1 MTQNLEPRTLD
12 SGNRTKDSNSRIQEP
27 IPGLNT
33 QDQELRTKIC
43 DQGLAYIFHAVW
55 AGYVQIIFVIWNC
68 SEQISI
74 DINFNTFELI
84 KSVKESVK
92 FYTGLIISFYL
103 IIVS

>member
-43 DQGLAYIFHAVW
+43 DQGLAYIFHAV
-55 AGYVQIIFVIWNC
+55 
-68 SEQISI
+68 
-74 DINFNTFELI
+74 
-84 KSVKESVK
+84 
-92 FYTGLIISFYL
+92 
-103 IIVS
+103 